1 MTFPTC
7 LLNTQRNL
15 KVDEPMFDLNYEES
29 DTDVYK
35 ELRTTLGNKNL
46 KIGHINV
53 NGLFNKLNDIHSLP
67 KEVNFDV
74 RGFTETHLTDEISNN
89 TLIWYQVLVWQGEI
103 DHVQKEEDL

>member
-1 MTFPTC
+1 MTCPTC

-15 KVDEPMFDLNYEES
+15 KVDEPMFDLNYQES

-35 ELRTTLGNKNL
+35 ELRTTLGNNNL